1 MLISFAWAFLNCL
14 EGRTGSA
21 NASVPLN
28 YPLNAPP
35 FFILISYPRVLQLLS
50 ALSASKVFLPTSFTP
65 NKYCYI
71 CPFQKSLVPAVL
83 MPAVLCMLLWEL
95 QLLLFPSFLKP
106 VVNPSAKGRIAV
118 KSWDW
123 RDGLLS
129 KVLLQFDGLSL
140 LQHKHKHS
148 ESCGMKTRYFSVIQ
162 WDRDTHQCPCQ
173 LLLLL
178 VLIWALLYTSR
189 SVSALLSQPQNCVCK
204 QCRASVNHCSL
215 SFVGISAK
223 GMSKSCFLKRVEKEE
238 LWSC

>member
-162 WDRDTHQCPCQ
+162 WDRDTSVHANFCCCWCWFEPYFTPPGACQ
-173 LLLLL
+173 LC
-178 VLIWALLYTSR
+178 
-189 SVSALLSQPQNCVCK
+189 SVSLKTVCANSVGLQWTTVHFHLWVSQL
-204 QCRASVNHCSL
+204 REWA
-215 SFVGISAK
+215 
-223 GMSKSCFLKRVEKEE
+223 RVAF
-238 LWSC
+238 